1 MTREEFEAQQQAIPD
16 DKLVEMAQNALSKL
30 CETGGRSLIMTV
42 PPRVDDTD
50 MIISEL
56 IRRFK
61 DRQPLPPAEGAE
73 KLQKLMTDI
82 SEWSNKTFGDGQ
94 RNPAI
99 VYHLKKEVN
108 ELIAVFEGNPRNAH
122 RQLWFEYADCLMLLL
137 DSALHAGFTA
147 RDLIDATREKLE
159 INKTRKWGKPDE
171 NGVIEQP
178 TAEGAEETAHDLDE
192 LIERLVPI
200 NAANFEFCVKQNI
213 VNGGL
218 LQGIRNVATLHAQKI
233 ADKMV
238 SERLREE
245 LIKYDKY
252 IGSRGWIDNYED
264 WAAITS
270 VDEYL
275 KSRRP

>member
-1 MTREEFEAQQQAIPD
+1 MKPIEFRG
-16 DKLVEMAQNALSKL
+16 K
-30 CETGGRSLIMTV
+30 ETMSYNKT
-42 PPRVDDTD
+42 
-50 MIISEL
+50 E
-56 IRRFK
+56 
-61 DRQPLPPAEGAE
+61 QPTAEGAE

-171 NGVIEQP
+171 NGVIEHVEQPQP
-178 TAEGAEETAHDLDE
+178 TAEGAEEIDDE
-192 LIERLVPI
+192 TIAYAAEYQCGTPFSERWI
-200 NAANFEFCVKQNI
+200 GFVK
-213 VNGGL
+213 GAKWH
-218 LQGIRNVATLHAQKI
+218 RSLHAQKI

-238 SERLREE
+238 SEMLREE
-245 LIKYDKY
+245 LIKYDRWMS
-252 IGSRGWIDNYED
+252 GNYWGVKQIPTPEQ
-264 WAAITS
+264 S

-275 KSRRP
+275 KSRER